1 MNCPEARRL
10 LSSSRDGPPPSEAD
24 VLSAHLEGCP
34 GCRRLQ
40 EDLRTGFESWTEATR
55 SVAVPAADEV
65 WREVR
70 VARHRGTAP
79 VRPAW
84 VRVGLP
90 LAAAAAVAV
99 LLVQSPW
106 RQPSPDGMGSN
117 LAQVNFVVPGT
128 PGASTL
134 VYEDSESGWLVVWTA
149 ENEPI

>member
-1 MNCPEARRL
+1 MNCPEARSL
-10 LSSSRDGPPPSEAD
+10 LSASRDGPPPPGAD
-24 VLSAHLEGCP
+24 ALSAHLAACP

-40 EDLRTGFESWTEATR
+40 EDLRAGFASWTESAR
-55 SVAVPAADEV
+55 SVAVPAADEM
-65 WREVR
+65 WRDVR
-70 VARHRGTAP
+70 SALHRGSTP

-106 RQPSPDGMGSN
+106 RQASN
-117 LAQVNFVVPGT
+117 TTESHLAQVNFVVPGT